1 MKTTTVRLSVLALAF
16 VGFAASSVVSHSQ
29 KIATTGQ
36 VRVACVGT
44 PLCAPS
50 DPSHCGM
57 H

>member
-1 MKTTTVRLSVLALAF
+1 MKTTLVRLSVLAIAF
-16 VGFAASSVVSHSQ
+16 AGFAASSVVSHSQ
-29 KIATTGQ
+29 SSNHT
-36 VRVACVGT
+36 VASASFPSSM